1 MKKYLALLLLSTMLF
16 SSCLSYSSGTTSKV
30 VPPQNKLIPIAG
42 KWTAFDYN
50 IIDATAFSS
59 KDMEEWVG
67 KIAQFNDD
75 IGVFDEDICMNPS
88 YKVKNVYLKDYL
100 ANEYNLKENILDENV
115 DKVQIV
121 TVTSKDRFF
130 YEFIKYTDDK
140 MAVYIDGAFILLKKV
155 SDDIDV
161 DYNKKVVDNYKKKM
175 GVKSDHGKLL
185 KSGILIGLRYDDKTN
200 NKDGI
205 PNYKYRTLW
214 VSANNK
220 EFNSVYEI
228 NNIFLP
234 RKSGFWMVGTKNT
247 ENNNLK
253 AQSIYSY
260 PVDKETKIMNKN
272 NKINASNTY
281 NSSRTILCV
290 GNDYV
295 STEYKE
301 YEMNK
306 NGGTDI
312 KKAVYEVLPIDDVE
326 NAKAVKISDIAGENG
341 KKVLMDEAGVFRT
354 SLNKDRKSNIDTVP
368 LEENFAIVRRNGHWV
383 MVGRLNFIDGSSY
396 EDFNIRYVP
405 PSRLINYDELSIP
418 WNSIKAKVPD
428 VIDAYTSPN
437 KDIAVVITDSTILL
451 YTINN
456 NELSDRPQKKIK
468 LKQGESVVMAEWA
481 TGGYVEKWD
490 KSLLKNKPH
499 EISE

>member
-1 MKKYLALLLLSTMLF
+1 MLF

-42 KWTAFDYN
+42 KWTAFDYK

-253 AQSIYSY
+253 AQSIYS
-260 PVDKETKIMNKN
+260 
-272 NKINASNTY
+272 
-281 NSSRTILCV
+281 
-290 GNDYV
+290 V
-295 STEYKE
+295 S
-301 YEMNK
+301 
-306 NGGTDI
+306 
-312 KKAVYEVLPIDDVE
+312 
-326 NAKAVKISDIAGENG
+326 VK
-341 KKVLMDEAGVFRT
+341 
-354 SLNKDRKSNIDTVP
+354 
-368 LEENFAIVRRNGHWV
+368 
-383 MVGRLNFIDGSSY
+383 
-396 EDFNIRYVP
+396 
-405 PSRLINYDELSIP
+405 SRLFEPLKMGDIYISFSYSKLTLSFIH
-418 WNSIKAKVPD
+418 
-428 VIDAYTSPN
+428 TQL
-437 KDIAVVITDSTILL
+437 T
-451 YTINN
+451 
-456 NELSDRPQKKIK
+456 R
-468 LKQGESVVMAEWA
+468 KQR
-481 TGGYVEKWD
+481 
-490 KSLLKNKPH
+490 L
-499 EISE
+499 